1 MLSAMPEVDLLK
13 IRQRRDG
20 DMIRNLVDKNR

>member
-1 MLSAMPEVDLLK
+1 MLPAMPEVDLLK
-13 IRQRRDG
+13 LRQRRDG

>member
-1 MLSAMPEVDLLK
+1 MLPAMPEVDLLK

>member
-13 IRQRRDG
+13 NRQRRDG
-20 DMIRNLVDKNR
+20 DMIRNMVDKNR

>member
-1 MLSAMPEVDLLK
+1 MLSAMPEVDVLK